1 MTSEMWDGQWIRE
14 VTTRGWIILTRDK
27 HIRRNPL
34 ERAAFLSARARVF
47 NIRNGGA
54 NVAAVAL
61 AIDLAATQMHKVIR
75 TQSAPYIVGV
85 SMSGKLTFIDPAR

>member
-1 MTSEMWDGQWIRE
+1 MWDGQWIRE

-61 AIDLAATQMHKVIR
+61 AIDLERPLRWRSIWRRRRCTR
-75 TQSAPYIVGV
+75 
-85 SMSGKLTFIDPAR
+85 